1 MATRTSLD
9 GENADSVR
17 IQSQY
22 LRDNE
27 ICGAAGPISGFAIL
41 PEGEA
46 LPTVPCPP
54 ESGQARRD
62 GDLKRAI
69 DAAKAAGLRS
79 YRVEIAPDGTIS
91 LIVGEQSAT

>member
-1 MATRTSLD
+1 MATRTSSD

-22 LRDNE
+22 LRDSE
-27 ICGAAGPISGFAIL
+27 TGAAAGPISGFAVL
-41 PEGEA
+41 PEGEP
-46 LPTVPCPP
+46 LPPIVCQPDA
-54 ESGQARRD
+54 GQTWQD
-62 GDLKRAI
+62 EDLKRAI

-91 LIVGEQSAT
+91 LIVGWQSAI